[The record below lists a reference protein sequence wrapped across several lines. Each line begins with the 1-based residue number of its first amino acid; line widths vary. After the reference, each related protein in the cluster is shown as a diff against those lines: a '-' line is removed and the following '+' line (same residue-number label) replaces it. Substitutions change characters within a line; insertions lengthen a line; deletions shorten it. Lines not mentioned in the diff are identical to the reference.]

1 MPNTVNPEPRSLPPA
16 RKISGFFA
24 VWGREWK
31 KNYFIYL
38 ILLPV
43 ILYYVI
49 FHYLPMYGVLIAWKR
64 FTPAGGIWGSTWIG
78 WTNFTNFFKS
88 YYFWRLLK
96 NTLLINFY
104 ELLFGFPAPIILALL
119 LNEVKDGLFKRAAQ
133 TISYLPHF
141 ISTVIICGML
151 VDFLASDGL
160 VNSLLA
166 VIGVPPNSW
175 LRVPEAFKAI
185 YVGSGIWQGVGWGS
199 IIYLASLSNVD
210 PQLYDAAFI
219 DGASRWQ
226 RLWSVTIPGILPTII
241 IMLIL
246 RLGHMMSVGAEK
258 IILLYNPTT
267 YVTADVISSFV
278 YRRGLLE
285 SDYSFSTA
293 VGLFN
298 SIINYTFLFVAN
310 AISRRVSETSLW

>member
-1 MPNTVNPEPRSLPPA
+1 MTNSENLAPPSLPPA
-16 RKISGFFA
+16 KKPSRFLSQWRK
-24 VWGREWK
+24 EWK

-38 ILLPV
+38 ILLPIV
-43 ILYYVI
+43 LYYI
-49 FHYLPMYGVLIAWKR
+49 AFHYLPMYGVTIAWKR
-64 FTPAGGIWGSTWIG
+64 FTPSKGIWGSTWVG
-78 WTNFTNFFKS
+78 WTNFMSFFKS

-119 LNEVKDGLFKRAAQ
+119 LNEIKDGLFKRAAQ

-151 VDFLASDGL
+151 VDFLSTDGL
-160 VNSLLA
+160 VNSILS
-166 VIGVPPNSW
+166 VIGVSPNAW
-175 LRVPEAFKAI
+175 LRVPEAFRAI

-219 DGASRWQ
+219 DGANRWK
-226 RLWSVTIPGILPTII
+226 RLWNVTIPSILPTII

-246 RLGHMMSVGAEK
+246 RLGHIMSVGAEK

-298 SIINYTFLFVAN
+298 SVINYTFLFIAN